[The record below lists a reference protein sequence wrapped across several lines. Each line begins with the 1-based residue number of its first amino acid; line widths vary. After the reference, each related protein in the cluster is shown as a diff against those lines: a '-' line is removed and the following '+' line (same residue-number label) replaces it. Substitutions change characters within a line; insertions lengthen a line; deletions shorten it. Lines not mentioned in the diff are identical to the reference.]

1 MRKLLL
7 FIALITFSLSVTYAQ
22 KIDTLSINLENVKY
36 PYALK
41 YLPLNIDGQDIKM
54 AYMDVA
60 PTITPNGR
68 TIMLFHGKN
77 FGGYYWGNVIRAL
90 TGVGFRVIAPDQIGF
105 GRSSKPVINYTF
117 EQLANWN
124 KKLLDTLGIQKT
136 SILGHSMGG
145 MLATRFALMYPERM
159 DKLLLENPIGLEDYK
174 TFVPVST
181 VEEQYQRE
189 LKNTAESIRQYYRTS
204 YFTVWKPDYEYLVNI
219 GAGVTYSADFPRYAK
234 VAALTYNM
242 IYNQPVVDEFRN
254 LKVPTILFIGKDDK
268 TIVGKGLLNAD
279 QQAIHGL
286 YRFLGKNTALKIP
299 GSKIVEFD
307 ACGHIPHI
315 EITTEFLVA
324 LTGSL

>member
-189 LKNTAESIRQYYRTS
+189 LKNTAESIRHYYKTS

-219 GAGVTYSADFPRYAK
+219 GAGVTFSADFPRYAK